1 MVMKKLILL
10 LPAFMAASFASAQK
24 ISPDIVPQ
32 AVVDAFKAKFS
43 IAEKTSWEIDY
54 DKYEADFS
62 VGKTDFSAQF
72 DKDGKWLQTSTYMKA
87 SELPKNILKEVQ
99 KKYGE
104 LSAYKIEDAEKVEKE
119 KETTYELDVKKGED
133 MYLLEYA
140 ENGDLL
146 TDEKKDVTKKD

>member
-1 MVMKKLILL
+1 MKRSIFF
-10 LPAFMAASFASAQK
+10 LPVFMIASVASAQK

-32 AVVDAFKAKFS
+32 VVVDAFKTKFS

-54 DKYEADFS
+54 DKFEADFS

-72 DKDGKWLQTSTYMKA
+72 DKDGKWLQTSTYMKP
-87 SELPKNILKEVQ
+87 SDVPKNILKEVQ

-104 LSAYKIEDAEKVEKE
+104 LSAYKIEDAEKIEKE
-119 KETTYELDVKKGED
+119 KETTYELEVKKGED
-133 MYLLEYA
+133 LFLLEYA

-146 TDEKKDVTKKD
+146 TDEKKDETKKD

>member
-1 MVMKKLILL
+1 MKKVALFISGLL
-10 LPAFMAASFASAQK
+10 FVSAASAQK

-32 AVVDAFKAKFS
+32 VVVDAYKAKFS

-54 DKYEADFS
+54 DKYVADFS
-62 VGKTDFSAQF
+62 VGKNDFSAKF
-72 DKDGKWLQTSTYMKA
+72 DKDGKWLETDTYIKP
-87 SELPKNILKEVQ
+87 SDLPKNILKEVQ

-119 KETTYELDVKKGED
+119 KETTYELEVKRGED
-133 MYLLEYA
+133 TYLLEYA

-146 TDEKKDVTKKD
+146 TDEKRDPGKKSEE